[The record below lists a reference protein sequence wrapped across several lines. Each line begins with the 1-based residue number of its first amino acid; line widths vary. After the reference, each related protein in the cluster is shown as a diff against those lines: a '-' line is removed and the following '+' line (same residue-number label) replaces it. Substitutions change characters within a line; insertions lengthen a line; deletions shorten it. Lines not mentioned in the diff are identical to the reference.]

1 MTGTTIFTFCLLSL
15 SLAVNLYLLFRSS
28 FNRFNGELKQHL
40 FRSSAGRPDLATQFS
55 SQAALR
61 GGPGEIRSHLN
72 MLVGKLGEN
81 FKKAFSVGYQLTKT
95 SDSMKQVSSQLQ
107 DMSDKL
113 SSQAAQVATAMEE
126 MSSTINEIARNATTA
141 AKAGTSSSDNAD
153 LAKKAIDENVKSIE
167 LLSENVSTWAETN
180 RALSTA
186 TDHIDKIILVINEI
200 AGQTNLLALNAA
212 IEAARA
218 GEQGRGFA
226 VVADEVRKLADKTAA
241 ATKEIGDMIKDV
253 KEKADNSLT
262 TMDATLSRVADNI
275 DRSKHAEAS
284 LKKIAEE
291 VKQTVDMIRQ
301 IATASE
307 EQAQVSEDVL
317 QNMEKVSGY
326 AADAKGLAAT
336 ISASGDSVASYAL
349 SLYSQLCSVKKDAT
363 DNAME
368 ESLRSC
374 AASLATLLEGAVR
387 QGRLDDAA
395 LFDENYTKTNEP
407 DKFATRAN
415 RYFEAEVLP
424 LLKTWSQADKRITY
438 VVVMDK
444 NGYMPTHTNP
454 ARAKVKMQDPISLAG
469 TRSNAIIG
477 QAFRRPIA
485 AGGELVVDIAAP
497 LVVAGKQWGCLRI
510 GYLPDMV
517 Q

>member
-1 MTGTTIFTFCLLSL
+1 MTGTAILAYGLLGL
-15 SLAVNLYLLFRSS
+15 SLAANAYLLVRGSFNRFTAELKQYLFRSS
-28 FNRFNGELKQHL
+28 
-40 FRSSAGRPDLATQFS
+40 SGRPDLATQFS
-55 SQAALR
+55 SQTALSKEH
-61 GGPGEIRSHLN
+61 GGIRFHLN
-72 MLVGKLGEN
+72 TLMGKLSEN
-81 FKKAFSVGYQLTKT
+81 FKKAFSIGYHLTKT
-95 SDSMKQVSSQLQ
+95 SDSVKQVSSRLQ
-107 DMSDKL
+107 DMSDML

-141 AKAGTSSSDNAD
+141 VKAGTSSSESAD
-153 LAKKAIDENVKSIE
+153 MAKKAIVENVKSIE
-167 LLSENVSTWAETN
+167 LLSENVSTWADTN

-186 TDHIDKIILVINEI
+186 TDRIDKIILVINEI

-226 VVADEVRKLADKTAA
+226 VVADEVRKLADKTAS
-241 ATKEIGDMIKDV
+241 ATKEIGGMIKDV

-262 TMDATLSRVADNI
+262 TMDATLRQVADNI
-275 DRSKHAEAS
+275 SRSKHAEES
-284 LKKIAEE
+284 LKKIALD
-291 VKQTVDMIRQ
+291 VRQTVDMIHQ

-317 QNMEKVSGY
+317 KNMEKVSGY
-326 AADAKGLAAT
+326 AADAKDLAQT
-336 ISASGDSVASYAL
+336 ISSSGDSVASYAL
-349 SLYSQLCSVKKDAT
+349 NLYSQLCSVKKDAV

-368 ESLRSC
+368 EALRSFSATLC
-374 AASLATLLEGAVR
+374 TLLEGAVQ
-387 QGRLDDAA
+387 QGLLDAA
-395 LFDENYTKTNEP
+395 TLFDENYAPTDEP
-407 DKFATRAN
+407 DKFTTRAN

-424 LLKTWSQADKRITY
+424 LLKTWSQSDKRITY

-444 NGYMPTHTNP
+444 NGYMPTHTHP
-454 ARAKVKMQDPISLAG
+454 ARAKVKMKDPITLAG
-469 TRSNAIIG
+469 ARTDMVIG

-497 LVVAGKQWGCLRI
+497 LVIARRHWGCLRI

>member
-1 MTGTTIFTFCLLSL
+1 MTGTAIFAYCLLAL
-15 SLAVNLYLLFRSS
+15 SLTANVYLLFRSS
-28 FNRFNGELKQHL
+28 FSRFVTELNRYL
-40 FRSSAGRPDLATQFS
+40 FRSSSGRPDLATQFS

-61 GGPGEIRSHLN
+61 NGHGEIRSHLN
-72 MLVGKLGEN
+72 TLMGKLSEN
-81 FKKAFSVGYQLTKT
+81 FKKAFSIGYHLTKT
-95 SDSMKQVSSQLQ
+95 SDSVKQVSSQLQ

-141 AKAGTSSSDNAD
+141 AKAGTSSSEHAD
-153 LAKKAIDENVKSIE
+153 LAKQAIEENVKSIE
-167 LLSENVSTWAETN
+167 LLSENVSTWADTN

-186 TDHIDKIILVINEI
+186 TDRIDKIILVINEI

-226 VVADEVRKLADKTAA
+226 VVADEVRKLADKTAS

-262 TMDATLSRVADNI
+262 TMDATLGQVVDNI
-275 DRSKHAEAS
+275 GRSKHAEDS
-284 LKKIAEE
+284 LKKIAVEIR
-291 VKQTVDMIRQ
+291 QTVDMIHQ

-326 AADAKGLAAT
+326 AADAKDLAKT
-336 ISASGDSVASYAL
+336 ISSSGDSVASYAL
-349 SLYSQLCSVKKDAT
+349 SLYSQLCSVKKDAV
-363 DNAME
+363 DNVME
-368 ESLRSC
+368 ESLRSF
-374 AASLATLLEGAVR
+374 SATLCMLMEGAV
-387 QGRLDDAA
+387 QQNKLDAAA
-395 LFDENYTKTNEP
+395 LFDDQYAKTDEP
-407 DKFATRAN
+407 DKYTTRAN

-424 LLKTWSQADKRITY
+424 LLKTWSQSDKRITY
-438 VVVMDK
+438 VVAMDK

-454 ARAKVKMQDPISLAG
+454 ARAKVMMQDPISLAG
-469 TRSNAIIG
+469 ARTDTITG

-485 AGGELVVDIAAP
+485 AGGELVVDIAVP
-497 LVVAGKQWGCLRI
+497 LVIAKRQWGCLRI